1 VTTFRKYGFT
11 VITMAA
17 VATVVLVVTGLG
29 SAVTSTLA
37 AQPPSPVNVV
47 NDAAHAVPVKEQ
59 AVDANGNLKVHEQ
72 GTVPVTVQ
80 NAPAAQRPFQ
90 AQLGCEFRGSS
101 FCETDIDPPS
111 GTMLVVQTVS
121 ADVITDPSS
130 LNMVYLLLEATGGE
144 TGTGPANSGPFMTA
158 YFKPR
163 EFTIPGVTTDW
174 VVDAQNA
181 TLYEQ
186 SGSTNTQLSVR
197 IQLDGVSSGG
207 GGYVWVSG
215 YLIPSP

>member
-1 VTTFRKYGFT
+1 VSRFRKYGLT
-11 VITMAA
+11 VVTLAL
-17 VATVVLVVTGLG
+17 VATLVLVLSGLG
-29 SAVTSTLA
+29 GAVSSTFA
-37 AQPPSPVNVV
+37 AQPPSPVTVV
-47 NDAAHAVPVKEQ
+47 NDAAHAMPVKEQ

-121 ADVITDPSS
+121 ADIVTDPSS
-130 LNMVYLLLEATGGE
+130 LNMEYLLVEATGGE
-144 TGTGPANSGPFMTA
+144 TGTGPSDLGPFMTA

-174 VVDAQNA
+174 VVDARNA

-186 SGSTNTQLSVR
+186 SGSANTQLNVR
-197 IQLDGVSSGG
+197 VQLDGVSSGG